1 MTWTRWGHR
10 AAAAVTLGAG
20 AVGMTV
26 GTAAP
31 ASARTTQYADWGRT
45 WDVVG
50 NCTNCVRSGARV
62 WAVQRNL
69 QVGGENPGPLDGV
82 YGAQTA
88 QAIKNWQKANGL
100 TVDGIAGWQ
109 VYHSMWGGSEPTL
122 SEGNLVDV
130 PRLNYTGY
138 VNAEYVGNYCNFK
151 YQQVSRTDQ
160 WQEYRWWVSGGAWQV
175 NQNGNWVTVGYT
187 RDGRFWDSNDCT
199 NG

>member
-31 ASARTTQYADWGRT
+31 ASARTTQYADWGAT

-50 NCTNCVRSGARV
+50 NCTNCVSSGARV

-69 QVGGENPGPLDGV
+69 QIGGQNPGALDGV

-109 VYHSMWGGSEPTL
+109 VYHSMWGGSDTPPSTNDEPT
-122 SEGNLVDV
+122 SY
-130 PRLNYTGY
+130 PRLVYTGW
-138 VNAEYVGNYCNFK
+138 APNYCTFK
-151 YQQVSRTDQ
+151 YHQVGKSDLQ
-160 WQEYRWWVSGGAWQV
+160 QEYRWWFEGGAWQV
-175 NQNGNWVTVGYT
+175 NQNGNWVNIGGT
-187 RDGRFWDSNDCT
+187 DAPWWSLSDCT